1 MKRRKSI
8 VSHAASISAW
18 WAVFDWLS
26 IVAAL
31 RVERHGPESSSA
43 ARRNTAT
50 RSCHGV
56 EAHPACAARAAAIAR
71 STCEA
76 SPFATS
82 ASTWSRSC
90 GMTASN
96 VVPVST
102 RSPPI
107 TSGIESRSPD
117 ISAEPPLQ
125 LRPLGRA
132 RRVRPNGLVDRGG
145 RAEDAGCA
153 HGADCR
159 VGPVDVT
166 RHRYAVEGW
175 GVGEILVRDGLLVA
189 HALPSRQRRLSPRP
203 KGPPGG
209 ASAPDVT
216 LAANPSRRP

>member
-18 WAVFDWLS
+18 CAVFDWLS

-56 EAHPACAARAAAIAR
+56 AAHPVCAARAAAIAR

-107 TSGIESRSPD
+107 TSGIESRS
-117 ISAEPPLQ
+117 AGHLREPPWSS
-125 LRPLGRA
+125 A
-132 RRVRPNGLVDRGG
+132 RSGDPGAYERMGSLTAAGG
-145 RAEDAGCA
+145 RKIP
-153 HGADCR
+153 GALT
-159 VGPVDVT
+159 G
-166 RHRYAVEGW
+166 
-175 GVGEILVRDGLLVA
+175 
-189 HALPSRQRRLSPRP
+189 RL
-203 KGPPGG
+203 
-209 ASAPDVT
+209 
-216 LAANPSRRP
+216 